1 MASTQAVS
9 ARKRA
14 THGPIR
20 TSSPGVASTVT
31 TTVGNTQAS
40 TPLSGPRST
49 SYVSTTP
56 LSGPMATSYV
66 SAGNSLVYQ
75 TCTVPTETVAQS
87 SFDLNDR
94 LTTCIAIF
102 SMTNNSTPMPI
113 DSISSDISIGV
124 PDNIKEKI
132 VKSEY
137 IDIGSLLPTNM
148 HIENSQNLH
157 VAIYQGELVLQKTQN
172 KVRIDNIDQWTSAFK
187 VFINIIFQVQ
197 VSHFQELLKYLHTVK
212 LRASRSTSLTWKLYD
227 E

>member
-1 MASTQAVS
+1 MLRRSQRKITPSALMASTQAAS

-14 THGPIR
+14 TYRPIR
-20 TSSPGVASTVT
+20 TSSTGVASTVI
-31 TTVGNTQAS
+31 TTVDTTQTS

-49 SYVSTTP
+49 SYVTE
-56 LSGPMATSYV
+56 
-66 SAGNSLVYQ
+66 GNSLVYQ

-137 IDIGSLLPTNM
+137 IDIASLLPNNM
-148 HIENSQNLH
+148 HIENSQKLH

-172 KVRIDNIDQWTSAFK
+172 KVRIDNIDQYL
-187 VFINIIFQVQ
+187 VFISIIFQVQ

>member
-1 MASTQAVS
+1 MLRRSQRKRTPSALMASTQVVS

-14 THGPIR
+14 THEPIR

-31 TTVGNTQAS
+31 TTVGTTQAS

-75 TCTVPTETVAQS
+75 TCTVPTEAVAQP

-94 LTTCIAIF
+94 LITGIAIF

-132 VKSEY
+132 VKTEY
-137 IDIGSLLPTNM
+137 IDIGSLLPNNI
-148 HIENSQNLH
+148 HI
-157 VAIYQGELVLQKTQN
+157 
-172 KVRIDNIDQWTSAFK
+172 
-187 VFINIIFQVQ
+187 
-197 VSHFQELLKYLHTVK
+197 
-212 LRASRSTSLTWKLYD
+212 
-227 E
+227 

>member
-1 MASTQAVS
+1 MLRRSQRKITPSALMASTQAAS

-14 THGPIR
+14 TYRPIR
-20 TSSPGVASTVT
+20 TSSTEVASTVT
-31 TTVGNTQAS
+31 TTVDTTQTS

-49 SYVSTTP
+49 SYVTE
-56 LSGPMATSYV
+56 
-66 SAGNSLVYQ
+66 GNSLVYQ

-94 LTTCIAIF
+94 LTTCIAFF

-137 IDIGSLLPTNM
+137 IDIASLLPNNM
-148 HIENSQNLH
+148 HIENSQKLH

-172 KVRIDNIDQWTSAFK
+172 KVRIDHIDQWTSAFK
-187 VFINIIFQVQ
+187 VFISIIFQVQ